1 MFNSSGVTYAVL
13 DSRKKKRSFRDME
26 MEADR
31 TIDFVIEQ
39 GIQFSMQQVI
49 SYKFSIG
56 VHLWLTVSI
65 PASGFTVSIFPR
77 PSR

>member
-1 MFNSSGVTYAVL
+1 
-13 DSRKKKRSFRDME
+13 ME